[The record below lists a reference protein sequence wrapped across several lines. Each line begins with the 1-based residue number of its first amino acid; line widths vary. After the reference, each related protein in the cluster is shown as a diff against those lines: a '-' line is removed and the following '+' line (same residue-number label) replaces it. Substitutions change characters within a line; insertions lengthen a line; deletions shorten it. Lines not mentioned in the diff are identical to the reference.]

1 MQAAKKFASRN
12 LVEVA
17 LLNVR
22 SRFLDHTSRQFAPDS
37 LEHDLVKYRS
47 KRIFDG
53 TITGGKNARALLA
66 LESFQTLNPGADS
79 ADVHRMAECAS
90 LLEMIQSF
98 YLILDDIMDAAETR
112 RGKPCWYKNP
122 DIGMSAVNDAL
133 LLDVFVE
140 DIIRDLYAGHPQA
153 DRLCEAYRKSKRVT
167 LLGQLLDTAS
177 VGDVN
182 AFTWDRYEQLVAMKT
197 SHYTYFHPMEMAMLV
212 SDRLDNHS
220 ILRHIAY
227 QIGFLFQSQ
236 DDVLDVFGDPKVTG
250 KVGTDIQDG
259 KCTWPSVRSV
269 QKLHGTPE
277 LDDFKSHYGEADP
290 ESVSRIKKLMHQLK
304 LREEFANFEKR
315 YSDKVKAD
323 IDRLPERLSTM
334 RPVLHEAVDNLIDRK
349 K

>member
-1 MQAAKKFASRN
+1 M
-12 LVEVA
+12 
-17 LLNVR
+17 
-22 SRFLDHTSRQFAPDS
+22 
-37 LEHDLVKYRS
+37 
-47 KRIFDG
+47 
-53 TITGGKNARALLA
+53 
-66 LESFQTLNPGADS
+66 
-79 ADVHRMAECAS
+79 
-90 LLEMIQSF
+90 
-98 YLILDDIMDAAETR
+98 
-112 RGKPCWYKNP
+112 
-122 DIGMSAVNDAL
+122 
-133 LLDVFVE
+133 
-140 DIIRDLYAGHPQA
+140 
-153 DRLCEAYRKSKRVT
+153 
-167 LLGQLLDTAS
+167 GQ
-177 VGDVN
+177 
-182 AFTWDRYEQLVAMKT
+182 
-197 SHYTYFHPMEMAMLV
+197 MAMLV

-277 LDDFKSHYGEADP
+277 LDDFKAGGPDIFEPSHYGEADP

-315 YSDKVKAD
+315 YSDKAGVKAD